1 MKNRQKDNRK
11 FYTGKQRKWRKSGT
25 GQGISCP
32 VLPNPF
38 RLFPRMGHGLGQT
51 ESKKTKP
58 LQKLQKAKEN
68 RQNRKIPAAIG
79 GDYWTRTRDLLR
91 VKIRQGRKERV
102 IPSFPPFSAQNHL
115 LSAPLFPV
123 PTACSISSLGHG
135 LGQTAIPVF

>member
-1 MKNRQKDNRK
+1 MAEKRHRAGNFLSGAAQSFPLISAYGSRFGSNRK
-11 FYTGKQRKWRKSGT
+11 Q
-25 GQGISCP
+25 
-32 VLPNPF
+32 
-38 RLFPRMGHGLGQT
+38 
-51 ESKKTKP
+51 KTKP

-79 GDYWTRTRDLLR
+79 GDYWTRTSDLLR